1 MADMPIRFLGLLALS
16 CTLPLASSA
25 SAGVERVEV
34 IERGPAFGGREFGEV
49 GTYERIAGTIHFA
62 YDPKAA
68 ANARIVDLGLAP
80 PDEDGL
86 VRARANFRALR
97 PAAPENGSGTA
108 LLEVSNRGGA
118 ASLRYFNRAPR
129 LQAPRG
135 EDPLTDP
142 AGAGDGLL
150 MRAGLTLIHVGWQYD
165 VPGFEGALRLEVP
178 RARRLTIQGAPSVTG
193 LVRADWV
200 VDEPTTTL
208 ALGHRGHEAYPAIDP
223 TDPANKLTWRA
234 GRKSPR
240 RAVPR
245 GEWSFG
251 EERDG
256 KVLASRTHITSTKG
270 FEAGL
275 IYELVYRSENP
286 AIVGLG
292 LAAIR
297 DTIAFAKHGEDCP
310 FTVERGLAVG
320 ISQTGRFLRHFLY
333 EGFNVDEDG
342 RRAFDGM
349 LIHSAGA
356 GRGSFNHRFAQ
367 PSRDAHR
374 YSAFFYPT
382 DLFPFSGRAQRD
394 PITRKRDGLL
404 SALAPEHRPRIM
416 YTNTGYEYWGRAAAL
431 LHTSLFA
438 TADVEPLPEER
449 IYHLA
454 SGQHF
459 VVPLPTEDMP
469 SLYPIADAT
478 VRGWR
483 GNPLDFLWTERALL
497 LALQRWVEDGTPP
510 PPSAYPR
517 IENGTLVPV
526 AELAFPDIRSFGPP
540 ALAHEAYRVDYGEAW
555 ERERVIYVQPPK
567 LGAAFPILVPQVDRF
582 GNERGGVPS
591 VETLAPLATY
601 TPWCLRVGMAGGN
614 GELFDFWGGFFPLP
628 RNKTEQRAGGDTR
641 PTTEESYVSKQAWFE
656 QAQEAARL
664 LVARGFLLEED
675 TPAVLSQA
683 ERTWDFVHKQPQLEI
698 QYR

>member
-1 MADMPIRFLGLLALS
+1 MRVHPLARPGLVALACSLLLAAP
-16 CTLPLASSA
+16 TL
-25 SAGVERVEV
+25 AGVERVEV
-34 IERGPAFGGREFGEV
+34 TERGPAFGGRAFGAV
-49 GTYERIAGTIHFA
+49 GAYERIAGTIHFA
-62 YDPKAA
+62 YDPTSP
-68 ANARIVDLGLAP
+68 ANARVVDLELAP

-86 VRARANFRALR
+86 VRTRANFRVLR
-97 PAAPENGSGTA
+97 PAVPENGAGTA
-108 LLEVSNRGGA
+108 LLEVSNRGRT
-118 ASLRYFNRAPR
+118 ASLRYFNRATER
-129 LQAPRG
+129 
-135 EDPLTDP
+135 DVTTP
-142 AGAGDGLL
+142 AGAGDGFL

-165 VPGFEGALRLEVP
+165 VPAFDGALWLEVP
-178 RARRLTIQGAPSVTG
+178 RARHGTAKDAPPITG

-200 VDEPTTTL
+200 QDEPTKTL
-208 ALGHRGHEAYPAIDP
+208 ALGHRGHLPYPVVDP
-223 TDPANKLTWRA
+223 SDRNNKLTWRA
-234 GRKSPR
+234 GRKNPR
-240 RAVPR
+240 RPVTR

-251 EERDG
+251 EEHDG
-256 KVLASRTHITSTKG
+256 TVVASRTHITSTKT

-275 IYELVYRSENP
+275 IYELVYVAQDP

-310 FTVERGLAVG
+310 FAVERGLAVG

-333 EGFNVDEDG
+333 EGFNVDEHG

-367 PSRDAHR
+367 PSRDGHR

-394 PITRKRDGLL
+394 PVTKSRDGLL
-404 SALAPEHRPRIM
+404 SALAPELRPRIM

-459 VVPLPTEDMP
+459 VVPLPR
-469 SLYPIADAT
+469 ADAQELYAQSEAT
-478 VRGWR
+478 ARGWR

-497 LALQRWVEDGTPP
+497 GALQRWVEDDTPP
-510 PPSAYPR
+510 PPSTYPR
-517 IENGTLVPV
+517 IEHGTLVPV
-526 AELAFPDIRSFGPP
+526 ADLAFPEIRG
-540 ALAHEAYRVDYGEAW
+540 LAVPTLVHEAYRADYGDAW
-555 ERERVIYVQPPK
+555 DRERIIYVQPPK
-567 LGAAFPILVPQVDRF
+567 LGPAFTSLVPQVDRF
-582 GNERGGVPS
+582 GNELGGVPS

-601 TPWCLRVGMAGGN
+601 TPWCVRTGMAGGN
-614 GELFDFWGGFFPLP
+614 GEIFDFYGSFFPLP
-628 RNKTEQRAGGDTR
+628 RNETEQRAAGDTR
-641 PTTEESYVSKQAWFE
+641 PTIEETYTSKQAWFE
-656 QAQEAARL
+656 QAQEGARL

-675 TPAVLSQA
+675 VPAVLAQA
-683 ERTWDFVHKQPQLEI
+683 ERTWDFVHSLPPLEV